1 MKQSKKANR
10 FIKNKSNQMKRIL
23 ATILFCS
30 ALYATAQKTILI
42 NNVQIFNGKD
52 EKTITGN
59 VLIVGNLINK
69 ISTTPIITIMSTDVT
84 TIDGKGRFLMPGL
97 IDAHTHI
104 MMESVGLMEL
114 MNSDI
119 EYITVNAIKS
129 AEKDLMQGFTT
140 FRDLA
145 GPAVGLQKA
154 IDRGLIIGPRIYP
167 SGAMISQTGGHG
179 DFLLPNAVPRDIAAS
194 LDFTERNN
202 FGVIADGADEVLKRV
217 REQLRLGATQIKLAA
232 GGGVSSTYDPL
243 DVSQFTEA
251 EMKAAVD
258 AAENWGTYVTVH
270 AYTPRAIQTAL
281 RAGVRCIDHAQLI
294 DEATAKMV
302 ADKKAWLSL
311 QPFLDEGESAYAEG
325 SPNRIKQQT
334 MMRGTDSAY
343 LLAKKYNIKTAF
355 GTDCLFQPVHSANR
369 GGDLIKL
376 LRWYTAFEILKMATS
391 TNAELL
397 AMSGPR
403 NPHPKKLGVI
413 EEGAYADMILVDGNP
428 LKDLNVVTNPEKNFI
443 LIVKDGLIYKNS
455 IK

>member
-1 MKQSKKANR
+1 
-10 FIKNKSNQMKRIL
+10 MKRQLLTI
-23 ATILFCS
+23 TILLSAFC
-30 ALYATAQKTILI
+30 TMAQKTILI
-42 NNVQIFNGKD
+42 NNVQIFNGRD
-52 EKTITGN
+52 EKTIIGN
-59 VLIVGNLINK
+59 VLIVGNLVNK
-69 ISTTPIITIMSTDVT
+69 ISTSPILTVTNTDLT
-84 TIDGKGRFLMPGL
+84 TIDGKGKFLMPGL

-104 MMESVGLMEL
+104 MMESMNIMEL
-114 MNSDI
+114 LNSDI
-119 EYITVNAIKS
+119 EYITISAAKS

-167 SGAMISQTGGHG
+167 SGAMISQTAGHG
-179 DFLLPNAVPRDIAAS
+179 DFLSYNAVPRDAAAS

-232 GGGVSSTYDPL
+232 GGGVSSAYDPL

-294 DEATAKMV
+294 DDATAKML
-302 ADKKAWLSL
+302 AEKKAWLSL
-311 QPFLDEGESAYAEG
+311 QPFIDEGKSVFAEG
-325 SPNRIKQQT
+325 SPNRIKQQS

-343 LLAKKYNIKTAF
+343 QLAKKYNIKTAF
-355 GTDCLFQPVHSANR
+355 GTDCLFEATR
-369 GGDLIKL
+369 ATKRARDLTKL
-376 LRWYTAFEILKMATS
+376 LRWYKPYEILKMATS
-391 TNAELL
+391 TNAQLL
-397 AMSGPR
+397 AMSGQR
-403 NPHPKKLGVI
+403 NPYPNKLGVI
-413 EEGAYADMILVDGNP
+413 EEGAYADIILVDGNP
-428 LKDLNVVTNPEKNFI
+428 LMNLSLLEDYDKTLL
-443 LIVKDGLIYKNS
+443 LIIKDGVIYKNMLN
-455 IK
+455 K

>member
-1 MKQSKKANR
+1 MLL
-10 FIKNKSNQMKRIL
+10 I
-23 ATILFCS
+23 CS
-30 ALYATAQKTILI
+30 IFSIAQKSSADVKTDKLILI

-59 VLIVGNLINK
+59 VLVVNNLISK
-69 ISTTPIITIMSTDVT
+69 VSASPIVTIQTTDVT
-84 TIDGKGRFLMPGL
+84 IIDGKGKFLMPGL

-104 MMESVGLMEL
+104 MMESLNIMEL

-119 EYITVNAIKS
+119 EYITVNAVKS

-154 IDRGLIIGPRIYP
+154 IDKGLIIGPRIYP
-167 SGAMISQTGGHG
+167 SGAMISQTAGHG
-179 DFLLPNAVPRDIAAS
+179 DFLSPNAVPRDVAAS

-251 EMKAAVD
+251 EMKSAVD
-258 AAENWGTYVTVH
+258 AADNWGTYVTVH

-294 DEATAKMV
+294 DDATAKML

-311 QPFLDEGESAYAEG
+311 QPFVDEGESAYAEG

-343 LLAKKYNIKTAF
+343 LFAKKYNIKTAF
-355 GTDCLFQPVHSANR
+355 GTDCLFQPKHSANR
-369 GGDLIKL
+369 AGDLTKL
-376 LRWYTAFEILKMATS
+376 LRWYKPYEILKMATS

-403 NPHPKKLGVI
+403 NPYPNKLGVI
-413 EEGAYADMILVDGNP
+413 EEGAYADLLLVDGNP
-428 LKDLNVVTNPEKNFI
+428 LQNIQLLEDADKNML
-443 LIVKDGLIYKNS
+443 LIMKDGVVYKN
-455 IK
+455 IIR

>member
-1 MKQSKKANR
+1 MN
-10 FIKNKSNQMKRIL
+10 FIKQRLLTIVIL
-23 ATILFCS
+23 LSSFCVMG
-30 ALYATAQKTILI
+30 QKTILI

-52 EKTITGN
+52 EKTINGN
-59 VLIVGNLINK
+59 LLIVNNLISK
-69 ISTTPIITIMSTDVT
+69 ISTSPIPTDKSGNTII
-84 TIDGKGRFLMPGL
+84 IDGKGKFLMPGL

-104 MMESVGLMEL
+104 MMESMNIVEL

-119 EYITVNAIKS
+119 EYITANAIKS

-145 GPAVGLQKA
+145 GPAAGLQKA

-167 SGAMISQTGGHG
+167 SGAMISQTAGHG
-179 DFLLPNAVPRDIAAS
+179 DFLSPNAVPRDIAAS

-202 FGVIADGADEVLKRV
+202 FGVIADGADQVLKRV

-294 DEATAKMV
+294 DDATAKML

-311 QPFLDEGESAYAEG
+311 QPFIDEGKSLYAEG
-325 SPNRIKQQT
+325 SPNRIKQQA
-334 MMRGTDSAY
+334 MMSGTDKAY
-343 LLAKKYNIKTAF
+343 NFAKKYNIKTAF
-355 GTDCLFQPVHSANR
+355 GTDCLFEPEHSAKR
-369 GGDLIKL
+369 AGDLVKL
-376 LRWYTAFEILKMATS
+376 LRWYKPYEILKMATS

-403 NPHPKKLGVI
+403 NPYPNKLGVI
-413 EEGAYADMILVDGNP
+413 EEGAYADILLVDGNP
-428 LKDLNVVTNPEKNFI
+428 IANLNVLEDYEKTLL
-443 LIVKDGLIYKNS
+443 LIVKDGVVYKN
-455 IK
+455 ILDK

>member
-1 MKQSKKANR
+1 
-10 FIKNKSNQMKRIL
+10 MKRPLFTFAIL
-23 ATILFCS
+23 LS
-30 ALYATAQKTILI
+30 AFFAMAQKTILI

-52 EKTITGN
+52 EKTINGN
-59 VLIVGNLINK
+59 VLIVNNLISK
-69 ISTTPIITIMSTDVT
+69 ISTSPIPTNKSGATKI
-84 TIDGKGRFLMPGL
+84 IDGKGKFLMPGL

-104 MMESVGLMEL
+104 MMESLNIMEL

-119 EYITVNAIKS
+119 EYITVCAVKS

-145 GPAVGLQKA
+145 GPAFGLQKA
-154 IDRGLIIGPRIYP
+154 IDRGVIIGPRIYP
-167 SGAMISQTGGHG
+167 SGAMISQTAGHG
-179 DFLLPNAVPRDIAAS
+179 DFLSPNDVPRDIAAN
-194 LDFTERNN
+194 LDFSERNN
-202 FGVIADGADEVLKRV
+202 FGIVADGADEVLKRV

-232 GGGVSSTYDPL
+232 GGGVSSNYDPL

-258 AAENWGTYVTVH
+258 AAENWGTYVAVH

-294 DEATAKMV
+294 DDATAKML

-311 QPFLDEGESAYAEG
+311 QPFIDEGKSSFAEG

-343 LLAKKYNIKTAF
+343 QFAKKYNINTAF
-355 GTDCLFQPVHSANR
+355 GTDCLFQPDHSAAR
-369 GGDLIKL
+369 AGDLTKL
-376 LRWYTAFEILKMATS
+376 LRWYTTFEILKMATS
-391 TNAELL
+391 TNAKLL

-403 NPHPKKLGVI
+403 NPYPNKLGVI
-413 EEGAYADMILVDGNP
+413 EEGAYADILLVDGNP
-428 LKDLNVVTNPEKNFI
+428 LMNLNIMEDYDKNLL
-443 LIVKDGLIYKNS
+443 LIMKDGVIYKNNLN
-455 IK
+455 K

>member
-1 MKQSKKANR
+1 
-10 FIKNKSNQMKRIL
+10 
-23 ATILFCS
+23 
-30 ALYATAQKTILI
+30 
-42 NNVQIFNGKD
+42 
-52 EKTITGN
+52 
-59 VLIVGNLINK
+59 
-69 ISTTPIITIMSTDVT
+69 
-84 TIDGKGRFLMPGL
+84 
-97 IDAHTHI
+97 
-104 MMESVGLMEL
+104 

-119 EYITVNAIKS
+119 EYITANAIKS

-145 GPAVGLQKA
+145 GPAGGLQKA

-179 DFLLPNAVPRDIAAS
+179 DFLPPNAVPRDIAAS

-202 FGVIADGADEVLKRV
+202 FGVIADGADQVLKRV

-281 RAGVRCIDHAQLI
+281 RAGVLCIDHAQLI
-294 DEATAKMV
+294 DDETAKML

-311 QPFLDEGESAYAEG
+311 QPFIDEGKSLYADG
-325 SPNRIKQQT
+325 SPNRIKQQI
-334 MMRGTDSAY
+334 MMSGTDKAY
-343 LLAKKYNIKTAF
+343 NFAKKYNIKTAF
-355 GTDCLFQPVHSANR
+355 GTDCLFEPEHSAKR
-369 GGDLIKL
+369 AGDLVKL
-376 LRWYTAFEILKMATS
+376 LRWYKPYEILKMATS

-403 NPHPKKLGVI
+403 NPYPNKLGVI
-413 EEGAYADMILVDGNP
+413 EEGAYADILLVDGNP
-428 LKDLNVVTNPEKNFI
+428 LTNLSI
-443 LIVKDGLIYKNS
+443 LEDYNKTLLLIIKDGVIYKNS
-455 IK
+455 LNK

>member
-1 MKQSKKANR
+1 MKKQLLTLLVLLS
-10 FIKNKSNQMKRIL
+10 SL
-23 ATILFCS
+23 YTI
-30 ALYATAQKTILI
+30 AQKTILI

-52 EKTITGN
+52 EKTVTGN
-59 VLIVGNLINK
+59 ILIVDNLISR
-69 ISTTPIITIMSTDVT
+69 ISNTPITTDKMANLVV
-84 TIDGKGRFLMPGL
+84 IDGKGKFLMPGL

-104 MMESVGLMEL
+104 MMESLNIMEL

-119 EYITVNAIKS
+119 EYVTINAVKS

-145 GPAVGLQKA
+145 GPAFGLQKA
-154 IDRGLIIGPRIYP
+154 IDRGLITGPRIYP
-167 SGAMISQTGGHG
+167 SGAMISQTAGHG
-179 DFLLPNAVPRDIAAS
+179 DFLAPNAVPRDAAAN
-194 LDFTERNN
+194 LDYTERNS
-202 FGVIADGADEVLKRV
+202 FGIVADGVDQVLKRV

-232 GGGVSSTYDPL
+232 GGGVSSSYDPL

-258 AAENWGTYVTVH
+258 AAENWGTYVAVH

-294 DEATAKMV
+294 DDATAKML

-325 SPNRIKQQT
+325 TPNRIKQQT

-343 LLAKKYNIKTAF
+343 LFAKKYNIKTAF
-355 GTDCLFQPVHSANR
+355 GTDCLFQPKHSANR
-369 GGDLIKL
+369 AGDLTKL
-376 LRWYTAFEILKMATS
+376 LRWYKPYEILKMATS
-391 TNAELL
+391 TNAQLL

-403 NPHPKKLGVI
+403 NPYPLKLGVI
-413 EEGAYADMILVDGNP
+413 EEGAYADILLVEGNP
-428 LKDLNVVTNPEKNFI
+428 LVNLNILEDYEKNI
-443 LIVKDGLIYKNS
+443 LVIVKNGMIYKNALV
-455 IK
+455 K

>member
-1 MKQSKKANR
+1 
-10 FIKNKSNQMKRIL
+10 MKRPLFTFAIL
-23 ATILFCS
+23 LS
-30 ALYATAQKTILI
+30 AFFAMAQKTILI

-52 EKTITGN
+52 EKTINGN
-59 VLIVGNLINK
+59 VLIVNNLISK
-69 ISTTPIITIMSTDVT
+69 ISTSPIPTNKSGATKI
-84 TIDGKGRFLMPGL
+84 IDGKGKFLMPGL

-104 MMESVGLMEL
+104 MMESLNIMEL

-119 EYITVNAIKS
+119 EYITVCAVKS

-145 GPAVGLQKA
+145 GPAFGLQKA

-167 SGAMISQTGGHG
+167 SGAMISQTAGHG
-179 DFLLPNAVPRDIAAS
+179 DFLSLNDVPRDIAAN
-194 LDFTERNN
+194 LDFSERNN
-202 FGVIADGADEVLKRV
+202 FGIVADGADEVLKRV

-232 GGGVSSTYDPL
+232 GGGVSSNYDPL

-258 AAENWGTYVTVH
+258 AAENWGTYVAVH

-294 DEATAKMV
+294 DDATAKML

-311 QPFLDEGESAYAEG
+311 QPFIDEGKSSFAEG

-343 LLAKKYNIKTAF
+343 QFAKKYNINTAF
-355 GTDCLFQPVHSANR
+355 GTDCLFQPDHSAAR
-369 GGDLIKL
+369 AGDLTKL
-376 LRWYTAFEILKMATS
+376 LRWYTPFEILKMATS
-391 TNAELL
+391 TNAKLL

-403 NPHPKKLGVI
+403 NPYPNKLGVI
-413 EEGAYADMILVDGNP
+413 EEGAYADILLVDGNP
-428 LKDLNVVTNPEKNFI
+428 LMNLNIMEDYDKNLL
-443 LIVKDGLIYKNS
+443 LIMKDGAIYKNTLN
-455 IK
+455 K

>member
-1 MKQSKKANR
+1 MKKIITGLFLLLS
-10 FIKNKSNQMKRIL
+10 FIASAQN
-23 ATILFCS
+23 AT
-30 ALYATAQKTILI
+30 LI
-42 NNVQIFNGKD
+42 NNVLIFNGKD
-52 EKTITGN
+52 NKLTKGN
-59 VLIVGNLINK
+59 VLIEGDIIKK
-69 ISTTPIITIMSTDVT
+69 ISTGEIA
-84 TIDGKGRFLMPGL
+84 IDKNAKILIVDGQGKFLMPGL

-104 MMESVGLMEL
+104 MMESLNIMEL
-114 MNSDI
+114 MNGDI
-119 EYITVNAIKS
+119 EYITINAAKS

-145 GPAVGLQKA
+145 GPAMGLQKA
-154 IDRGLIIGPRIYP
+154 IDKGLIIGPRIYP

-179 DFLLPNAVPRDIAAS
+179 DFLSPNDVPRDAGAN

-202 FGVIADGADEVLKRV
+202 FGIIADGVDEVLKRV

-232 GGGVSSTYDPL
+232 GGGVSSSYDPL

-251 EMKAAVD
+251 EIKVAVD

-294 DEATAKMV
+294 DDGTAKMV

-311 QPFLDEGESAYAEG
+311 QPFIDEGKSLYADG

-343 LLAKKYNIKTAF
+343 LFAKKYNIKTAF
-355 GTDCLFQPVHSANR
+355 GTDCLFEPLHSSQRA
-369 GGDLIKL
+369 GDLVKL
-376 LRWYTAFEILKMATS
+376 LRWYTPFEILKMATS

-403 NPHPKKLGVI
+403 NPYPKKLGVI
-413 EEGAYADMILVDGNP
+413 EEGAYADVLLIDGNP
-428 LKDLNVVTNPEKNFI
+428 LNDLNVMVDYTKNYVMI
-443 LIVKDGLIYKNS
+443 IKNGVIYKNTL
-455 IK
+455 K

>member
-1 MKQSKKANR
+1 MNSIKQKLLTIA
-10 FIKNKSNQMKRIL
+10 IL
-23 ATILFCS
+23 MSSSYVI
-30 ALYATAQKTILI
+30 AQKTILI

-59 VLIVGNLINK
+59 LLIVNNLISK
-69 ISTTPIITIMSTDVT
+69 ISTTPIPTDTIPNRTI
-84 TIDGKGRFLMPGL
+84 IDGKGKFLMPGL

-104 MMESVGLMEL
+104 MMESMSITEL

-119 EYITVNAIKS
+119 EYITANAIKS

-145 GPAVGLQKA
+145 GPAGGLQKA

-179 DFLLPNAVPRDIAAS
+179 DFLLPNAVPRDAAAS

-202 FGVIADGADEVLKRV
+202 FGVIADGPDQVLKRV
-217 REQLRLGATQIKLAA
+217 REQLRLGATQIKMAA

-281 RAGVRCIDHAQLI
+281 RAGVLCIDHAQLI
-294 DEATAKMV
+294 DDETAKML
-302 ADKKAWLSL
+302 AGKKAWLSL
-311 QPFLDEGESAYAEG
+311 QPFIDEGKSLYAEG

-334 MMRGTDSAY
+334 MMSGTDKAY
-343 LLAKKYNIKTAF
+343 NFAKKYNIKTAF
-355 GTDCLFQPVHSANR
+355 GTDCLFEPEHSAKR
-369 GGDLIKL
+369 AGDLVKL
-376 LRWYTAFEILKMATS
+376 LRWYKPYEILKMATA

-397 AMSGPR
+397 TMSGPR
-403 NPHPKKLGVI
+403 NPYPKKLGVI
-413 EEGAYADMILVDGNP
+413 EEGAYADILLVDGNP
-428 LKDLNVVTNPEKNFI
+428 LINLNIIEDYEKTLL
-443 LIVKDGLIYKNS
+443 LIIKDGVIYKNS
-455 IK
+455 LNK

>member
-1 MKQSKKANR
+1 MSC
-10 FIKNKSNQMKRIL
+10 IKRKLLTIVIL
-23 ATILFCS
+23 MSSFYTM
-30 ALYATAQKTILI
+30 AQKVILI

-59 VLIVGNLINK
+59 LLIVNNLISK
-69 ISTTPIITIMSTDVT
+69 ISTAPILTDRSTNTTI
-84 TIDGKGRFLMPGL
+84 IDGKGKFLMPGL

-104 MMESVGLMEL
+104 MMESMSITEL

-119 EYITVNAIKS
+119 EYITANAIKS

-145 GPAVGLQKA
+145 GPAGGLQKA
-154 IDRGLIIGPRIYP
+154 IDKGLIIGPRIYP

-179 DFLLPNAVPRDIAAS
+179 DFLLPNAVPRDVAAS

-202 FGVIADGADEVLKRV
+202 FGVIADGPDQVLKRV

-281 RAGVRCIDHAQLI
+281 RAGVLCIDHAQLI
-294 DEATAKMV
+294 DDTTAKML

-311 QPFLDEGESAYAEG
+311 QPFIDEGKSLYADG

-334 MMRGTDSAY
+334 MMSGTDKAY
-343 LLAKKYNIKTAF
+343 NFAKKYNIKTAF
-355 GTDCLFQPVHSANR
+355 GTDCLFEPEHSAKR
-369 GGDLIKL
+369 AGDLVKL
-376 LRWYTAFEILKMATS
+376 LRWYKPYEILKMATS

-397 AMSGPR
+397 ALSGPR
-403 NPHPKKLGVI
+403 NPYPNKLGVI
-413 EEGAYADMILVDGNP
+413 EEGAYADLILIDGNP
-428 LKDLNVVTNPEKNFI
+428 ILNLSIMEDYDKTLL
-443 LIVKDGLIYKNS
+443 LIIKDGVIYKNS
-455 IK
+455 INK